1 MNGMRLA
8 LPVFLL
14 AMAGLAWEVALTRL
28 FALTQFYHFAF
39 LAVNVALLGF
49 GAGGTLL
56 SLKPGWT
63 EPTVSSATTA
73 RRLEMLG
80 MGFAGTLL
88 LGYGVVNGLPFDS
101 YAIAWDR
108 RQIVL
113 LAVYYLALALP
124 FFGVGLAIGLALAVS
139 PTGSHRLYGANLL
152 GSALGALAAAWLFPH
167 LGLAGL
173 VFALAGLGVLAALGV
188 SLLGNRTPVG
198 RWRPWL
204 YAATLG
210 LLLLAAWR
218 PPAIAQPRLSPYK
231 TLSQLLLVPE
241 TRPVLGRDGMATR
254 IDVLAGPSIRSLP
267 GLSLRYEGPL
277 PPQYALLSNGD
288 DLSPVLDTR
297 HAVDWAFL
305 AYLPEAPAYAL
316 APPGPALVLGPRGG
330 LAIWQALGGLTSHP
344 ARSVVA
350 VEAEAEAVAAVD
362 ALLAE
367 ASPYRHPAVTPVVRT
382 IRSFLAADRNRYAVI
397 HLALARPFRPVTSG
411 AFSLVEDYT
420 LTTEAVVAY
429 LEHLAPGGIL
439 VLTRW
444 LQMPP
449 SEDLRA
455 LGLLVAGLRQHGI
468 ADPGRYIVALR
479 GLQTVTF
486 WVKMTPWRADELA
499 QVRTWANARRFD
511 LALAP
516 DLQPDEINRFQ
527 VVPDALYER
536 TYAELLAAAD
546 FRRYLADQPFA
557 VTPPTDDHPFF
568 FHFFKWAQTPLI
580 LRTLGQTWQPFGGSG
595 MLVLVALL
603 LLAVL
608 ASALFI
614 LLPLAVSLRRQEAS
628 PAGNAAARPRR
639 GVVFLYFA
647 ALGLG
652 FLLVEIPLI
661 QRFILFLGHPTL
673 AAAITLAGVLF
684 WSGLGSLL
692 ALRLPWSAALA
703 ALIGVV
709 ALYAFG
715 LQPVL
720 TALLAVGL
728 GGRLLLAW
736 LLLAPL
742 GLLLGMPFPRGWRWL
757 QTTAPH
763 LAPWAWAINGS
774 ASVVSAVLAALLA
787 LEWGF
792 TAVLLTGMAC
802 YGVALGLVRAYGRGD

>member
-1 MNGMRLA
+1 MNGSRFV

-49 GAGGTLL
+49 GASGTLL
-56 SLKPGWT
+56 SLKPDWT
-63 EPTVSSATTA
+63 RSAETAAATA
-73 RRLEMLG
+73 RRLEGLG
-80 MGFAGTLL
+80 LGFAVVL
-88 LGYGVVNGLPFDS
+88 LGSYGVVNGLPFDS

-124 FFGVGLAIGLALAVS
+124 FFAVGLATGLALAVS
-139 PTGSHRLYGANLL
+139 PTGSHRLYGANLV
-152 GSALGALAAAWLFPH
+152 GSALGAPVAAWLFPH

-173 VFALAGLGVLAALGV
+173 VFALAGVGVLAALVARLSRGNGIAQGGR
-188 SLLGNRTPVG
+188 LLVYGSI
-198 RWRPWL
+198 
-204 YAATLG
+204 
-210 LLLLAAWR
+210 LLWIGLAAWR
-218 PPAIAQPRLSPYK
+218 PPAVAQPRLSPYK
-231 TLSQLLLVPE
+231 TLSQLLLIPG
-241 TRPVLGRDGMATR
+241 TYPVIGLDGMATR
-254 IDVLAGPSIRSLP
+254 IDVVAGPAIRSLP
-267 GLSLRYEGPL
+267 GLSLRYTGPP

-288 DLSPVLDTR
+288 DLSPILDTR
-297 HAVDWAFL
+297 QPFDRTFL
-305 AYLPEAPAYAL
+305 AYLPEAPAYEL

-330 LAIWQALGGLTSHP
+330 LAVWQALGSWGTALP
-344 ARSVVA
+344 RAVVA
-350 VEAEAEAVAAVD
+350 VEPETEAVAAVD
-362 ALLAE
+362 ALLAA
-367 ASPYRHPAVTPVVRT
+367 ASPYRHPSVTTVRQT
-382 IRSFLAADRNRYAVI
+382 IRSFLAADRERYAVI

-420 LTTEAVVAY
+420 LTTEAVIAY
-429 LEHLAPGGIL
+429 LDHLAPGGIL
-439 VLTRW
+439 VSSRW

-455 LGLLVAGLRQHGI
+455 LGLFVEGLRFHGI
-468 ADPGRYIVALR
+468 GDPARHIVAWR
-479 GLQTVTF
+479 GLQTITF
-486 WVKMTPWRADELA
+486 LVKLTPWTAAELA
-499 QVRTWANARRFD
+499 WVRERTTALQFD
-511 LALAP
+511 RVLAP
-516 DLQPDEINRFQ
+516 DLRADEINRFHI
-527 VVPDALYER
+527 VPDALYER
-536 TYAELLAAAD
+536 TYAGLLAAAD
-546 FRRYLADQPFA
+546 QRRFLAAQPFA

-568 FHFFKWAQTPLI
+568 FHFFEWAQTPLI

-608 ASALFI
+608 AAGLFI
-614 LLPLAVSLRRQEAS
+614 LLPLLVTTRGRGRPAAPIGPTPSRQS
-628 PAGNAAARPRR
+628 
-639 GVVFLYFA
+639 VFLYFA

-673 AAAITLAGVLF
+673 AAAITLAGVLL

-692 ALRLPWSAALA
+692 APRLPWSAALA

-720 TALLAVGL
+720 RAFLAVGL
-728 GGRLLLAW
+728 GGRLLLAM

-742 GLLLGMPFPRGWRWL
+742 GLLLGVPFPRGWRWL
-757 QTTAPH
+757 QATAPH

-774 ASVVSAVLAALLA
+774 ASVIGAVLAALLA
-787 LEWGF
+787 LQWGF
-792 TAVLLTGMAC
+792 RAVLLVGMAC
-802 YGVALGLVRAYGRGD
+802 YLVAFGVAQSRSRDY

>member
-1 MNGMRLA
+1 MNGSRFV

-14 AMAGLAWEVALTRL
+14 AIAGLAWEVALTRL

-63 EPTVSSATTA
+63 APAVSAVMTA
-73 RRLEMLG
+73 RRLEMLAL
-80 MGFAGTLL
+80 GFAGAL
-88 LGYGVVNGLPFDS
+88 LGSYGVVNGLPFDS

-124 FFGVGLAIGLALAVS
+124 FFAVGLATGLALAVS
-139 PTGSHRLYGANLL
+139 LTGSHRLYGANLV
-152 GSALGALAAAWLFPH
+152 GSALGALAAAWLFPY

-173 VFALAGLGVLAALGV
+173 VFALAGIGVLAALAAHLSRGKRTLRGGR
-188 SLLGNRTPVG
+188 LLVYGP
-198 RWRPWL
+198 
-204 YAATLG
+204 
-210 LLLLAAWR
+210 LLVLIGLAAWR
-218 PPAIAQPRLSPYK
+218 PPAAAQPRLSPYK
-231 TLSQLLLVPE
+231 TLSQLLLIPG
-241 TRPVLGRDGMATR
+241 THPVIGLDGMATR
-254 IDVLAGPSIRSLP
+254 IDVVAGPAIRSLP
-267 GLSLRYEGPL
+267 GLSLRYTGPL

-288 DLSPVLDTR
+288 DLSPILDTR
-297 HAVDWAFL
+297 QPFDRTFL
-305 AYLPEAPAYAL
+305 AYLPEAPAYEL

-330 LAIWQALGGLTSHP
+330 LAIWQALGAWGAAP
-344 ARSVVA
+344 PRSVVA
-350 VEAEAEAVAAVD
+350 VEPETEAVAAVD
-362 ALLAE
+362 ALLAA
-367 ASPYRHPAVTPVVRT
+367 ASPYRHPAVTTVPQTV
-382 IRSFLAADRNRYAVI
+382 RSFLAADRERYAVI

-429 LEHLAPGGIL
+429 LDHLAPGGIL
-439 VLTRW
+439 VSSRW

-455 LGLLVAGLRQHGI
+455 LALWVEGLRHHGI
-468 ADPGRYIVALR
+468 TDPARHIVAWR
-479 GLQTVTF
+479 GLQTITF
-486 WVKMTPWRADELA
+486 LVKMTPWTAAELA
-499 QVRTWANARRFD
+499 WVRERVAALQFD

-516 DLQPDEINRFQ
+516 DLRADEVNRFQ

-536 TYAELLAAAD
+536 TYAGLLAATD
-546 FRRYLADQPFA
+546 RQRFLAAQPFA
-557 VTPPTDDHPFF
+557 VTPPTDDYPFF

-608 ASALFI
+608 AAGLFI
-614 LLPLAVSLRRQEAS
+614 LLPLTVTAWGRGRLS
-628 PAGNAAARPRR
+628 AATGLVRPRR
-639 GVVFLYFA
+639 RSVFLYFA

-703 ALIGVV
+703 ALIGMV
-709 ALYAFG
+709 ALYALG

-728 GGRLLLAW
+728 GGRLLLAV

-774 ASVVSAVLAALLA
+774 ASVISAVLAALLA
-787 LEWGF
+787 LQGGF
-792 TAVLLTGMAC
+792 TVVLLVGMVC
-802 YGVALGLVRAYGRGD
+802 YLVAFGIAQSHGRGY

>member
-1 MNGMRLA
+1 MNGTRLA

-56 SLKPGWT
+56 SLKPGWAD
-63 EPTVSSATTA
+63 PAAPMAATT
-73 RRLEMLG
+73 RRLEVSGL
-80 MGFAGTLL
+80 GFAGTLL
-88 LGYGVVNGLPFDS
+88 AGYLLVNWLPFDS

-139 PTGSHRLYGANLL
+139 PAGSHRLYGANLL
-152 GSALGALAAAWLFPH
+152 GSALGAPVAAWLFPH

-173 VFALAGLGVLAALGV
+173 VFALAGIGVLAALAARL
-188 SLLGNRTPVG
+188 SERQTPRWWKWTPV
-198 RWRPWL
+198 
-204 YAATLG
+204 YG
-210 LLLLAAWR
+210 LILALIGLAVWQ

-231 TLSQLLLVPE
+231 TLSQLLLIPD
-241 TRPVLGRDGMATR
+241 TRPVIGRDGMATR
-254 IDVLAGPSIRSLP
+254 MDVVAGPSIRSLP
-267 GLSLRYEGPL
+267 GLSLRYQGPL

-297 HAVDWAFL
+297 QPLDWAFL

-330 LAIWQALGGLTSHP
+330 LAIWQALGGQVGAP
-344 ARSVVA
+344 ARPVVA

-367 ASPYRHPAVTPVVRT
+367 ASPYRHPAVTAIVQT
-382 IRSFLAADRNRYAVI
+382 LRSFLAADRGRYAVV

-429 LEHLAPGGIL
+429 LDHLAPDGIL
-439 VLTRW
+439 VLSRW

-455 LGLLVAGLRQHGI
+455 LGLLVAGLRHHGM
-468 ADPGRYIVALR
+468 ADPARYIVALR
-479 GLQTVTF
+479 GLQIVTF
-486 WVKMTPWRADELA
+486 LVKMTPWTTAELA
-499 QVRTWANARRFD
+499 QVRAQATALQLD

-516 DLQPDEINRFQ
+516 DLRPDEINRFHI
-527 VVPDALYER
+527 VPDALYER

-546 FRRYLADQPFA
+546 FRGYLAEQPFA

-608 ASALFI
+608 ASGLFI
-614 LLPLAVSLRRQEAS
+614 LLPLAVTLRPRAASL
-628 PAGNAAARPRR
+628 AGATSTRLRR

-684 WSGLGSLL
+684 WSGLGSLV
-692 ALRLPWSAALA
+692 APRLPWSAALS

-720 TALLAVGL
+720 TALLDVGL
-728 GGRLLLAW
+728 GGRLLLAL

-757 QTTAPH
+757 QATAPH

-774 ASVVSAVLAALLA
+774 ASVVSSVLAALLA

-802 YGVALGLVRAYGRGD
+802 YGVALGLVRGYGRGY